1 MFCAKMLNHRIFD
14 LVDSYPWMDGWMAHG
29 GNRKILKRRSEL
41 IRAASEKSVPE
52 IHCLRLGLFK
62 LIHIILYRFPMVLV
76 PSGYVNSSL
85 LKKWPSRNVVDL
97 PIDSMVDLSSSL
109 CKRLPGRVNPLRK
122 TVESCRFPIPMAM
135 LVPQSDRPLLVDL
148 HPFFR

>member
-1 MFCAKMLNHRIFD
+1 MD
-14 LVDSYPWMDGWMAHG
+14 GWMDGWMAHG

-85 LKKWPSRNVVDL
+85 FKKWPSRNVVDL

-109 CKRLPGRVNPLRK
+109 CKRLPFRVYP
-122 TVESCRFPIPMAM
+122 SIS
-135 LVPQSDRPLLVDL
+135 QSYPSLLSHHAISEVWKD
-148 HPFFR
+148 PAVT

>member
-1 MFCAKMLNHRIFD
+1 MHRTIGFVI
-14 LVDSYPWMDGWMAHG
+14 LLTHTHGWMDGWMAHG

-85 LKKWPSRNVVDL
+85 FKKWPSRNVVDL

-109 CKRLPGRVNPLRK
+109 CKRLPGRV
-122 TVESCRFPIPMAM
+122 AM
-135 LVPQSDRPLLVDL
+135 IR
-148 HPFFR
+148 

>member
-1 MFCAKMLNHRIFD
+1 
-14 LVDSYPWMDGWMAHG
+14 MDGWMAHG

-97 PIDSMVDLSSSL
+97 PIDSMVDLSSAL
-109 CKRLPGRVNPLRK
+109 CKRLPEGISINIPVLSHHYPTMLSL
-122 TVESCRFPIPMAM
+122 VEVWKDPAVTFT
-135 LVPQSDRPLLVDL
+135 
-148 HPFFR
+148 